1 MSVKSLRIYCKFCS
15 LYHVLVSTSFH
26 FKLLWCFCFNL
37 RLRLWVLFV
46 ETFYS
51 CLLSMQRGSVLCLF
65 DIIACKMSLTDYY
78 AASYYFFSL
87 SGSIFDELDSDNF
100 TFMSWLRLLCARL
113 TITLSHYSWLPVKGV
128 ELIIICESF
137 THKDKG
143 FYLRKMHCDM
153 HSLIC
158 YLYVTS
164 WILRLRLRVIL
175 CIFDWYF
182 ILLLMHHI
190 SRLWDWCLL
199 LYWSQVKSA
208 FSAHYWQL
216 MRYLYILSFVLLAFS
231 PFYIHEWMRRKILE
245 DRLRYTIRT

>member
-1 MSVKSLRIYCKFCS
+1 MLQV
-15 LYHVLVSTSFH
+15 
-26 FKLLWCFCFNL
+26 
-37 RLRLWVLFV
+37 
-46 ETFYS
+46 
-51 CLLSMQRGSVLCLF
+51 
-65 DIIACKMSLTDYY
+65 II
-78 AASYYFFSL
+78 FFSL

-100 TFMSWLRLLCARL
+100 TFMSWLRLLSARL
-113 TITLSHYSWLPVKGV
+113 KITLSHYSWLPVKGV
-128 ELIIICESF
+128 ELIITCESF
-137 THKDKG
+137 TRKDKG

-208 FSAHYWQL
+208 FSAHYCQL
-216 MRYLYILSFVLLAFS
+216 MEVLIHIIICLTCILSFLHS
-231 PFYIHEWMRRKILE
+231 WMNEKKDMRG
-245 DRLRYTIRT
+245 